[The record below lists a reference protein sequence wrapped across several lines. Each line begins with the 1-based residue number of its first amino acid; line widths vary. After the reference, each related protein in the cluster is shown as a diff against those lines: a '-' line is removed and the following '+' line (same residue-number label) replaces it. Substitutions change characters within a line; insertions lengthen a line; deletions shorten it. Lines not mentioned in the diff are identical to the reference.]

1 MKYILLF
8 LSFNLLSSQSLDERY
23 HTTEELYSYLD
34 SLNQLESIQNFF
46 HLDTIGYSTQEN
58 IPIIGVRISDNAAIK
73 EDEPRVLFIGQVHA
87 EEILGVEI
95 IVSLIDKLLFP
106 DANSYT
112 HINILKEYLDIWLI
126 PTANPEGLNVV
137 HEGLDFS
144 FRKNKR
150 DLSSSGPYPNG
161 IFDYD
166 PSIGNDIDGVDLNRN
181 FDFNWAFGDTF
192 LEPDNSDYAS
202 HYDYYKGEQA
212 FSESESIAIRDL
224 ALDNDFTFS
233 IVWHSSRSGNLS
245 EKVFSSWKWE
255 EEKESPDLNIIKPIA
270 DQFASLI
277 DTEDGTST
285 YLSVF
290 SGSRNGKLHD
300 WFYHETGCIQYLVEC
315 GTANLQPDSILIENT
330 IERNLPAMFYLMDR
344 TIGYYADASQLTGRV
359 FDANTNEPIQN
370 AVVEIMEH
378 SGSVLKPRLTNEFGR
393 YRRILDVGT
402 YNMHVKAKGYDTQ
415 ILTLVANNSAITNQ
429 DVFLEKSDLFNLS
442 FELLNDSYDQQN
454 FSGSITDIFD
464 KTMIEISSGQNN
476 FELPKGTYK
485 VEFYSNSQIMPWS
498 KNITLNSDL
507 NFKIPYQNSNSINL
521 NNFENWQT
529 INGSWVHSDSTIHSQ
544 LTAYYENS
552 DTTIISNWMESN
564 TFNVSGSN
572 RLTVQL
578 KHKFET
584 EWDHDLISI
593 SILNGEDSLLNTVS
607 WSGHEWN
614 EYQTSLLSA
623 TSIEG
628 FTDIKIRLDFRPDQS
643 VNYRGWVIKE
653 IEIHSIFDNL
663 LKVKEIKET
672 YIPKIPLKINNIYP
686 NPSNGNLRMSVSG
699 LKGKELKIKIFNILG
714 QEIESLSFNEMIKG
728 RQFFDLNLNNLGGVP
743 SGSGMIF
750 IRLETKKEQVVKKCI
765 IIKN

>member
-359 FDANTNEPIQN
+359 FNANTNEPIQN

-464 KTMIEISSGQNN
+464 KYMIEISSGQNN

-593 SILNGEDSLLNTVS
+593 SILNGEDSLLNSVS

-653 IEIHSIFDNL
+653 IEIHSIFDNF
-663 LKVKEIKET
+663 LKVEEIKET

-728 RQFFDLNLNNLGGVP
+728 KQFFDLNLNNLGGIP

>member
-359 FDANTNEPIQN
+359 FNANTNEPIQN

-464 KTMIEISSGQNN
+464 KSMIEISSGQNN

-653 IEIHSIFDNL
+653 IEIHSIFDNF
-663 LKVKEIKET
+663 LKVEEI
-672 YIPKIPLKINNIYP
+672 
-686 NPSNGNLRMSVSG
+686 
-699 LKGKELKIKIFNILG
+699 
-714 QEIESLSFNEMIKG
+714 
-728 RQFFDLNLNNLGGVP
+728 
-743 SGSGMIF
+743 
-750 IRLETKKEQVVKKCI
+750 
-765 IIKN
+765 

>member
-161 IFDYD
+161 FFDYD

-359 FDANTNEPIQN
+359 FNANTNEPIQN

-464 KTMIEISSGQNN
+464 KSMIEISSGQNN

-593 SILNGEDSLLNTVS
+593 SILNGEDSLLNSVS

-653 IEIHSIFDNL
+653 IEIHSIFDNF
-663 LKVKEIKET
+663 LKVEEIKET

>member
-161 IFDYD
+161 IFDFD

-429 DVFLEKSDLFNLS
+429 DIFLEKSDLFNLS
-442 FELLNDSYDQQN
+442 FELLNDTYDQQN

-464 KTMIEISSGQNN
+464 KSMIEISSGQNN
-476 FELPKGTYK
+476 FELPRGTYK
-485 VEFYSNSQIMPWS
+485 IEFYSNSQIMPWS
-498 KNITLNSDL
+498 KNITINTDV

-521 NNFENWQT
+521 NNFESWQT
-529 INGSWVHSDSTIHSQ
+529 INGSWVHTDSTIRSQ
-544 LTAYYENS
+544 ISSYYENS
-552 DTTIISNWMESN
+552 DTTTISNWMESN

-572 RLTVQL
+572 RITVQL

-584 EWDHDLISI
+584 EWDHDLVII

-643 VNYRGWVIKE
+643 VNYRGWVIKD
-653 IEIHSIFDNL
+653 IEVHSIFDNF
-663 LKVKEIKET
+663 LKVKENKET

-686 NPSNGNLRMSVSG
+686 NPSNGNLRMSISG
-699 LKGKELKIKIFNILG
+699 LEAKEFKIKIFNILG

-728 RQFFDLNLNNLGGVP
+728 KQFFDLNLNNLGGIP

>member
-359 FDANTNEPIQN
+359 FNANTNEPIQN

-464 KTMIEISSGQNN
+464 KSMIEISSGQNN

-593 SILNGEDSLLNTVS
+593 SILNGEDSLLNSVS

-653 IEIHSIFDNL
+653 IEIHSIFDNF
-663 LKVKEIKET
+663 LKVEEIKET

>member
-464 KTMIEISSGQNN
+464 KSMIEISSGQNN
-476 FELPKGTYK
+476 FELPRGTYK

-529 INGSWVHSDSTIHSQ
+529 INGSWVHSDSIIHSQ

-552 DTTIISNWMESN
+552 DTTINSNWMESN

-572 RLTVQL
+572 RITVQL

-653 IEIHSIFDNL
+653 IEIHSIFDNF
-663 LKVKEIKET
+663 LKVEEIKET